1 MNSLISFLSA
11 DISVAFAFS
20 IMMVAILIMAA
31 ITQVMQSDY
40 EDTIHVMAKDLDETT
55 ERYQDLVYR
64 LFDTI
69 EDAQVIIDK
78 QEETNESMEETIF
91 SLHCD
96 ISDMAHNEMAMH
108 HYHEVELI
116 KLHDEIKELKLQLED
131 NKLVA
136 SYVPNYF
143 KPLTEVDVN
152 ELAKMEL

>member
-11 DISVAFAFS
+11 DISVAFALS
-20 IMMVAILIMAA
+20 VMMVAVLIMAA

-64 LFDTI
+64 LFNTI
-69 EDAQVIIDK
+69 EEAQAIIDK
-78 QEETNESMEETIF
+78 HEETIF

-96 ISDMAHNEMAMH
+96 ISDMAHDEMANR
-108 HYHEVELI
+108 HYHDMDIL
-116 KLHDEIKELKLQLED
+116 KLQDEIKELKLQLGDAE
-131 NKLVA
+131 LVA
-136 SYVPNYF
+136 SYVPNYY

>member
-1 MNSLISFLSA
+1 MTTLIEFLSA

-40 EDTIHVMAKDLDETT
+40 EDTIHVMAKDLDETN

-78 QEETNESMEETIF
+78 HEETIF

-96 ISDMAHNEMAMH
+96 ISDMAHDEMANR
-108 HYHEVELI
+108 HYHDMDIL
-116 KLHDEIKELKLQLED
+116 KLQDEIKELKLQLGDAE
-131 NKLVA
+131 LVA
-136 SYVPNYF
+136 SYVPNYY
-143 KPLTEVDVN
+143 KPMTEEEMA
-152 ELAKMEL
+152 ELRKMEL